1 MIRHRHAVHLAVL
14 LASVLPGLVTARAL
28 AAALLLAPGLLCAA
42 GKLASVPA
50 SPPAPP
56 LGLKDL
62 GDREHHLDDYAGRVV
77 LVNFW
82 ATWCRPCVA
91 EMPGMQQLKTGLAD
105 QPFSIL
111 AVNFGEERSEIQQF
125 KDSLD
130 LDFPLLLDPDTRTP
144 GDWDVDFLPTSFLV
158 DAKGRL
164 RYEAYGEVHWDGE
177 DVRAKVDGLLRET
190 GPAPKPGAH
199 PD

>member
-1 MIRHRHAVHLAVL
+1 VL
-14 LASVLPGLVTARAL
+14 C
-28 AAALLLAPGLLCAA
+28 LAPGLAWAA
-42 GKLASVPA
+42 GKLAAVA
-50 SPPAPP
+50 TSPPAPP

-62 GDREHHLDDYAGRVV
+62 GDREHHLGDYVGRVV

-91 EMPGMQQLKTGLAD
+91 EMPGMQNLKTALGD
-105 QPFSIL
+105 RPFSIL
-111 AVNFGEERSEIQQF
+111 AVNFGETRTEVQEF
-125 KDSLD
+125 KDSLG

-144 GDWDVDFLPTSFLV
+144 PDWDVDFLPTSFLV

-177 DVRAKVDGLLRET
+177 DARAKVEGLLRET
-190 GPAPKPGAH
+190 ASPPAPGAR

>member
-1 MIRHRHAVHLAVL
+1 MTRWRQGQAQWA
-14 LASVLPGLVTARAL
+14 GTRARTL

-42 GKLASVPA
+42 GKLAPVA
-50 SPPAPP
+50 TSPPAPA

-62 GDREHHLDDYAGRVV
+62 GDREHHLDDYVGRVV

-91 EMPGMQQLKTGLAD
+91 EMPGMQQLKTTLAD

-111 AVNFGEERSEIQQF
+111 AVNFGEDRSEIQQF
-125 KDSLD
+125 KDSLG

-158 DAKGRL
+158 DARGRL

-177 DVRAKVDGLLRET
+177 DVRAKIDGLLRET
-190 GPAPKPGAH
+190 DPGPKPGKH